1 LAKGGFVKIESLTK
15 YTLAD
20 LFAWVGYYAAHNDGF
35 YKSEELSTLRDIVK
49 KFLADRAGT

>member
-1 LAKGGFVKIESLTK
+1 MKIESLTK